1 MKVLVIGGSGP
12 LGGYTALHLKT
23 EGHEVTISSRR
34 APAAHT
40 PLSALNWVK
49 GNYLNESYNRKDLES
64 YDAIVFAAGSDPRH
78 VPEGADP
85 DEHFLH
91 ANGIMVPKFA
101 RLARSAGVKVFIHIG
116 SFYGHVLPDYIESNP
131 YVRSRHLAAK
141 RVCDLSTDN
150 FRALSLDAPFVV
162 GVPKGMKD
170 PMWMAYMSYARGLYP
185 EIPVGGPAGGTN
197 FISVRTLA
205 QAVSGALARGTG
217 GKAYLLGDENLSFS
231 DFFAYFFKAV
241 GNSANIAAIDEEHPM
256 LPDVAIMQ
264 GRGNFIDYQPDA
276 AELKQL
282 GYARNDVGPF
292 ITEMIADLDKIIG
305 DFTPITLG
313 PDAGFNPDIRAL
325 AETYCKAVD
334 DANKTAL
341 RELFTPDAVLKGPG
355 FRHDG
360 IEEILTIADML
371 PTMFVKTRHVTTGQI
386 TEVDGS
392 TAKGETLCTASHL
405 KIPAPGGQA
414 NEMIEWQIRYQD
426 KFVKQN
432 GKWRIK
438 HRALILDWI
447 EVRNVHTLT
456 RT

>member
-1 MKVLVIGGSGP
+1 MNILVIGGSGP
-12 LGGYTALHLKT
+12 LGGYTALHLQS

-34 APAAHT
+34 KPAAHS
-40 PLSALNWVK
+40 PLSALKWVK
-49 GNYLNESYNRKDLES
+49 GNYLEESFSRDDLTN

-91 ANGIMVPKFA
+91 ANGVMVPKFA
-101 RLARSAGVKVFIHIG
+101 ELARSAGVKNFIHIG
-116 SFYGHVLPDYIESNP
+116 SFYGHVLPGYIETNP

-141 RVCDLSTDN
+141 RVCDLSTDS

-162 GVPKGMKD
+162 GVPGGMKD
-170 PMWMAYMSYARGLYP
+170 AMWMAYMSYARGLYP

-205 QAVSGALARGTG
+205 QAVSGALASGTG

-241 GNSANIAAIDEEHPM
+241 GNPANVTAIDGEHPM
-256 LPDVAIMQ
+256 LPDIAIMQ
-264 GRGNFIDYQPDA
+264 GRGNFIDYQPDPA
-276 AELKQL
+276 DVKQL
-282 GYARNDVGPF
+282 GYARKDVGPF

-305 DFTPITLG
+305 DFTPIDLG
-313 PDAGFNPDIRAL
+313 TGAGFDPELRAL
-325 AETYCKAVD
+325 ADSYCRAVD
-334 DANKTAL
+334 RADKSAL
-341 RELFTPDAVLKGPG
+341 RDLFTQDAVLKGPG

-360 IEEILTIADML
+360 IEEILTIADVL
-371 PTMFVKTRHVTTGQI
+371 PTMFLKTRHVTTGQI
-386 TEVDGS
+386 VEINGK

-405 KIPAPGGQA
+405 KIPGPGEQA

-426 KFVKQN
+426 QFIKQN